1 MFDLQPLAQ
10 FGNGCA
16 VARGK
21 GFDSEEGF
29 VLFGIEPGVFAQK
42 ILTETKEAAQQIAEF
57 RQVAVVVGVKR
68 HAGLTLG
75 GLKYRTSI
83 HWHTACSLFYIMSHP
98 NAKSHKGFTL
108 VEIMIVVAI
117 IALLAAIAV
126 PGFLRAR
133 KRSQASRILNDLRM
147 IDSAVDQYAIETNRK
162 TGDAVSVVDWTNYLK
177 KGSLLYNTGNS
188 LLGTAY
194 GPQTVD
200 TIPQVQAADLGVLSD
215 VAGTGFWSPY
225 GP

>member
-1 MFDLQPLAQ
+1 MGIADRNQTNKREQKANMLKTI
-10 FGNGCA
+10 NKR
-16 VARGK
+16 RG
-21 GFDSEEGF
+21 
-29 VLFGIEPGVFAQK
+29 
-42 ILTETKEAAQQIAEF
+42 
-57 RQVAVVVGVKR
+57 
-68 HAGLTLG
+68 
-75 GLKYRTSI
+75 
-83 HWHTACSLFYIMSHP
+83 
-98 NAKSHKGFTL
+98 GFTL

-162 TGDAVSVVDWTNYLK
+162 TNDPVVVADWTNYLK
-177 KGSLLYNTGNS
+177 KGSILYNTGKS
-188 LLGTAY
+188 ILGTVY

-200 TIPQVQAADLGVLSD
+200 VIPQVPAADLAVLSD
-215 VAGTGFWSPY
+215 VASTGFWSPY